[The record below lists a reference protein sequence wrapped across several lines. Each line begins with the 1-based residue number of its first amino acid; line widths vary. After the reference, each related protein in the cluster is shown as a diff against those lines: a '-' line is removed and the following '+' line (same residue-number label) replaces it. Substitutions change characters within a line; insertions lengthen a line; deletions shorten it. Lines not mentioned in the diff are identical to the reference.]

1 MKANH
6 SSLLSSNR
14 QVGVA
19 IGGLCL
25 AAASTASAAIVV
37 TDVSALSLTI
47 STDSSLDQ
55 SIFFDLDHSGGGSG
69 PFAGTSAVALP
80 GVDFRIYAIS
90 GFDPTTEKP
99 VIGFNDSGVVDGKLA
114 AGDLIGESPF
124 WSPMN
129 PYELEDEDVGPWN
142 GTNGEGYLGLRLGA
156 TGPDSL
162 YGWALIDYQDTAN
175 TLTLKSFAYET
186 ELDQPILAGVT
197 AVPEPE
203 NAAMLAAMLSGSL
216 LIRTRR
222 KSLRTKPEHV

>member
-37 TDVSALSLTI
+37 TDVSALPLTI

-114 AGDLIGESPF
+114 ADDLIGAGSS
-124 WSPMN
+124 WSPMTL
-129 PYELEDEDVGPWN
+129 YELEDEDVGPWQ
-142 GTNGEGYLGLRLGA
+142 GINGEGYLGLRLGA